1 MRFLLGIDL
10 GTTAVKVAVFN
21 ENGVKTGSASKEYN
35 LVTPSALMV
44 ELEVEAYWEAFK
56 AALSELTARCGSCA
70 GDIAALS
77 ISAQGETLLCVDEDG
92 LPLRRAIV
100 WMDNRAQEESV
111 ILEKAFTNETIHKVT
126 GQVSMMAI
134 WPAAKILWIRNH
146 QPEVFA
152 RVRRYLLLED
162 YFICRLTGRYASEGS
177 LLCST
182 ILWDINTKKYWPEML
197 GFLGISQEQLPE
209 IAEPGQPVGTISLEA
224 ARELGLP
231 EGTQVVMGALD
242 QACGAIGAG
251 NVRPGIF
258 SESTGAAL
266 AICTVTDRPVFDPA
280 GQMPCFYFGI
290 PDKYMIHSFTS
301 GGMAI
306 RWLRDNFCTGEMAV
320 AESMDTDGYNLM
332 DEEASRIAPGSEGLV
347 VLPHFQG
354 SGPPDSNQSAKAV
367 IYGLSL
373 HHTKAHLIRAFME
386 SIAVTLRRMVEATAS
401 MGVDIKEIRSL
412 SGGARSRLWCR
423 MKADVT
429 GIPVKTMRD
438 TSDSACFGAAIL
450 AGVAIGIWPS
460 VEEAADMLISHREVF
475 LPDDSCRAGY
485 DKLAA
490 GYGKL
495 TDLLG
500 DAFRTL

>member
-1 MRFLLGIDL
+1 
-10 GTTAVKVAVFN
+10 VKVAVFN
-21 ENGVKTGSASKEYN
+21 ENGVKTGSASREYS
-35 LVTPSALMV
+35 LDTPSALMV
-44 ELEVEAYWEAFK
+44 EQDAGVYWESFRSALAEL
-56 AALSELTARCGSCA
+56 AAESGTGIM
-70 GDIAALS
+70 DIAALS
-77 ISAQGETLLCVDEDG
+77 ISAQGETLVCVDENG
-92 LPLRRAIV
+92 SPLRRAIV
-100 WMDNRAQEESV
+100 WMDNRAQEESAL
-111 ILEKAFTNETIHKVT
+111 LEEAFSNAAIHKVT

-146 QPEVFA
+146 QPEIFS
-152 RVRRYLLLED
+152 RVHRYLLLED
-162 YFICRLTGRYASEGS
+162 YFIYLLTGRFVSEGS

-182 ILWDINTKKYWPEML
+182 MLWDINTKKYWPEML

-209 IAEPGQPVGTISLEA
+209 IAEPGQPVGTIRVEA

-231 EGTQVVMGALD
+231 EGTRVVMGALD

-266 AICTVTDRPVFDPA
+266 AVCAVTDKPVFDPA

-290 PDKYMIHSFTS
+290 SGKYMIHSFTS

-320 AESMDTDGYNLM
+320 AESMGTDGYDLM
-332 DEEASRIAPGSEGLV
+332 DEEASRIPPGSEGLV

-367 IYGLSL
+367 VYGMAL

-386 SIAVTLRRMVEATAS
+386 SIAVTLHRMVMATAS
-401 MGVDIKEIRSL
+401 MGVEITEIRSL
-412 SGGARSRLWCR
+412 SGGSRSRLWCQ

-438 TSDSACFGAAIL
+438 TSDAACLGAAIL
-450 AGVAIGIWPS
+450 AGVAAGIWPS
-460 VEEAADMLISHREVF
+460 VEEAADKLISHQEVY
-475 LPDDSCRAGY
+475 LPNAAHRGCY
-485 DKLAA
+485 DKLIA

-495 TDLLG
+495 TGLLG
-500 DAFRTL
+500 EAFRTM